1 MDLFS
6 NIDIEPARQRIDEL
20 TELLDRYNYEYYMN
34 DRSLVSDFEFD
45 KLLREL
51 AELERQHPDLASP
64 NSPTK
69 RVGGEVNK
77 SFRQVTH
84 RFPMLSLGNTYSID
98 EIVDFEA
105 RTRKLLGDTA
115 FSYTCELKYDGV
127 AIGLTYKHG
136 QLVQAVTRGNGSVGD
151 DITANARTIPT
162 IPLRLRGNYPDD
174 FEVRGEVVYPFAEF
188 EAFNHQRE
196 ADGDEPFA
204 NPRNAAS
211 GSLKLQDTAECARR
225 KLQFCPY
232 FVMLPQVNGELGT
245 ESATHLGLILRFAIG
260 TATGSPFTPL
270 ERGGSD
276 AVREGSKTGNGE
288 YSTHFDRMQSL
299 IQMGFKVQPYMKECL
314 NINEIREYIDY
325 WDNERWNLPFGTDG
339 IVIKVNQVAL
349 WDLLGL
355 TAKSPRWAIAFK
367 FKAQQVSTPLESISF
382 QVGRTGIITP
392 VANLTPVWLGGT
404 TVKRATLVNAD
415 FIEKMD
421 IREGDSLLIEK
432 GGEIIPKVVG
442 VDLSNRKAGA
452 QPVPYITNCPECGT
466 RLVRADGEAGHYCP
480 NSDGCPP
487 QIVGRLEHFVSRK
500 AMNIDS
506 LGSERLEMLYKKGL
520 VMDIADIY
528 SLTRE
533 QLIGLESYDESGQ
546 RRASI
551 QEKGADNILAAIEK
565 SKEVPFERV
574 LFALGIRYVGEVGA
588 KKLARHFG
596 DIDTLIAA
604 SEEELASVEDVGE
617 KTAKFIYDYFSD
629 LRHMQLIQRLRD
641 AGLVFK
647 VDKSSYQQ
655 SDVLQGKTFV
665 VSGVFSRFSRDEI
678 KADIEKNGG
687 KVSGSISGKTDYLL
701 AGDKMG
707 PEKRKK
713 AEKLGVAIISEED
726 YLGMVR

>member
-51 AELERQHPDLASP
+51 ADLERQHPDLASP

-136 QLVQAVTRGNGSVGD
+136 ELVQAVTRGNGSVGD

-174 FEVRGEVVYPFAEF
+174 FEVRGEVVYPFSEF
-188 EAFNHQRE
+188 EAFNRQRE

-245 ESATHLGLILRFAIG
+245 ESATHPGLILRFAIG

-276 AVREGSKTGNGE
+276 AVREGRKTGNGE

-421 IREGDSLLIEK
+421 IREGDSLLVEK
-432 GGEIIPKVVG
+432 GGEIIPKIVG
-442 VDLSNRKAGA
+442 VDIAKRKAGA
-452 QPVPYITNCPECGT
+452 LPVNYITNCPECGT

-574 LFALGIRYVGEVGA
+574 LFALGIRFVGEVGA

-655 SDVLQGKTFV
+655 SDVLHGKTFV
-665 VSGVFSRFSRDEI
+665 VSGVFSHFSRDEI

-713 AEKLGVAIISEED
+713 AEKLGVAIISEDD